1 MYNWLLPTISEV
13 LTQCSPQNSRCQS
26 QANRDNEVGQD
37 AGNDKRHRREIWH
50 KQVRADRHWYGAIAA
65 LNELLVGE
73 INGLVVCGPV
83 PMLSQPGLLENFSTW
98 TLSAP
103 QQRGGWLPSQLL
115 PTSGEC
121 SATSAPTVLPLM
133 SGDPLAEEQFCLVLT
148 SGFSLAMVNGSDA
161 SGEPAFQ
168 FSFDPQAIHLVW
180 QALRSR
186 VLPLKDKGAIA
197 ALDRDFEQFAP
208 REPHYQTVCDFTRQ
222 LLDRLPE
229 PWHLEDPLVDAPK
242 FHQPATT
249 EVSSIIH
256 PLPQHANPRA
266 WSAGAMDILVT
277 TENETS
283 VATIRPHLKCNE
295 NRGDVIEI
303 PGKDAGQNRQTET
316 ASTSSVHGTRTPLNE
331 RLDELRSSNQKGVRN
346 QSPALDVEL
355 LQAIAHEV
363 RTPLAT
369 IRTLTK
375 LLLKRRNLD
384 ADVIKRL
391 EAIDRECSEQID
403 RFGLIFRAVELETA
417 SDAKKPVHLTST
429 SLTQVFN
436 SCIPRWQKQAT
447 RRNLTLDAIVPP
459 KMPPV
464 VSDPSLL
471 DRVLTGAIENFTST
485 LPAGSNVRVEVVL
498 AGHQLKVELHSKQ
511 PGVFTPAQTTSTQQT
526 LKSIGQM
533 LMFQP
538 ETGNLSLN
546 LSVTK
551 NLFQAIGGKLI
562 VRNRPQQGQV
572 LTIFLPLEL
581 RGETSKSG

>member
-1 MYNWLLPTISEV
+1 
-13 LTQCSPQNSRCQS
+13 
-26 QANRDNEVGQD
+26 
-37 AGNDKRHRREIWH
+37 
-50 KQVRADRHWYGAIAA
+50 
-65 LNELLVGE
+65 
-73 INGLVVCGPV
+73 
-83 PMLSQPGLLENFSTW
+83 
-98 TLSAP
+98 
-103 QQRGGWLPSQLL
+103 
-115 PTSGEC
+115 
-121 SATSAPTVLPLM
+121 
-133 SGDPLAEEQFCLVLT
+133 
-148 SGFSLAMVNGSDA
+148 
-161 SGEPAFQ
+161 
-168 FSFDPQAIHLVW
+168 
-180 QALRSR
+180 
-186 VLPLKDKGAIA
+186 
-197 ALDRDFEQFAP
+197 
-208 REPHYQTVCDFTRQ
+208 
-222 LLDRLPE
+222 
-229 PWHLEDPLVDAPK
+229 
-242 FHQPATT
+242 
-249 EVSSIIH
+249 
-256 PLPQHANPRA
+256 
-266 WSAGAMDILVT
+266 
-277 TENETS
+277 
-283 VATIRPHLKCNE
+283 
-295 NRGDVIEI
+295 
-303 PGKDAGQNRQTET
+303 
-316 ASTSSVHGTRTPLNE
+316 
-331 RLDELRSSNQKGVRN
+331 
-346 QSPALDVEL
+346 VEL

-417 SDAKKPVHLTST
+417 SDTKKPVHLTST

-511 PGVFTPAQTTSTQQT
+511 PGVFTPAQSTSTQQT
-526 LKSIGQM
+526 LRSIGQM